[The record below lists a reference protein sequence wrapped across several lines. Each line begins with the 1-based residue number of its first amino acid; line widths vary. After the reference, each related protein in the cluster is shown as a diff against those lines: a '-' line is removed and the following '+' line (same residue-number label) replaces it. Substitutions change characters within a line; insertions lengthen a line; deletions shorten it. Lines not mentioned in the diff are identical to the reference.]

1 MAHNR
6 NSRRYHGL
14 SGVCGYAA
22 LQAGTYKE
30 DGTLSFKIGYARS
43 SVQDLLTNPF
53 ERKGWLHTV
62 GMGPK
67 TATAIMA
74 DLDAAEP
81 VEALGSITPI
91 PTEWMK
97 LARLGY
103 WEYLYDR
110 LQEIHLVNRRFE
122 QLGIEPR
129 AVVGTPDIDQLRI
142 FDQPDPAA

>member
-1 MAHNR
+1 
-6 NSRRYHGL
+6 
-14 SGVCGYAA
+14 
-22 LQAGTYKE
+22 
-30 DGTLSFKIGYARS
+30 
-43 SVQDLLTNPF
+43 
-53 ERKGWLHTV
+53 
-62 GMGPK
+62 MGPK